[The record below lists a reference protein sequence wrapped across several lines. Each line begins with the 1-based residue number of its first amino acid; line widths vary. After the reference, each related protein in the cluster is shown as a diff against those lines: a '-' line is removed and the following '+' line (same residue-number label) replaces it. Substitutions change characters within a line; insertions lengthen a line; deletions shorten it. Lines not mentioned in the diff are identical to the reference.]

1 MIPDGLRLLL
11 TQTCQPLTLQ
21 AVTSLG
27 DYNLRAE
34 TFPHS
39 NMSNNIASITAL
51 EILDSRGN
59 PTVSVTVR
67 LSNGIEASAA
77 VPSGASTGIREA
89 VELRDGNPDRYGGKG
104 VLKAVSNVNRVIAP
118 KLNGKSPHAQREVDD
133 LMRELDGTENK
144 SKLGANAILGVSMA
158 VCRAAA
164 LGSGVPLYA
173 HIRKLHG
180 SKKAGAPFILPAPMM
195 NVLNGGA
202 HATNNVDFQEFML
215 FPIGART
222 FAEALRYG
230 AETFHTLKKLLQ
242 KRGLVTAVG
251 DEGGFA
257 PNLKTNDE
265 AVELIV
271 EAIRTAGYKP
281 GKDIAIAL
289 DPAASEFYDA
299 GNYVFKKSDRSRKSP
314 TQMVGL
320 YAQWAKQYPIVS
332 LEDGMGEEDREGW
345 QELTNALGDRLQL
358 VGDDN
363 FVTNPQIFAQGIN
376 NGIAN
381 AILIKL
387 NQIGTVSE
395 TLETVAMAQEADYG
409 AVISHRSGETEDA
422 FIADFAVG
430 TGAGQIKTGS
440 LCRSERIAKYNRL
453 LAIEHELGKKARY
466 ANNPTK
472 AIHGDGAGPGRGHA
486 PIRAT
491 VR

>member
-1 MIPDGLRLLL
+1 MTKI
-11 TQTCQPLTLQ
+11 Q
-21 AVTSLG
+21 
-27 DYNLRAE
+27 N
-34 TFPHS
+34 
-39 NMSNNIASITAL
+39 ITAL

-59 PTVSVTVR
+59 PTVMVNVA
-67 LSNGIEASAA
+67 LNNGITASAC

-89 VELRDGNPDRYGGKG
+89 VELRDGDAKRYGGKG
-104 VLKAVSNVNRVIAP
+104 VLKAVANVNKIIAP
-118 KLNGKSPHAQREVDD
+118 ELKGKSPHAQKEIDE
-133 LMRELDGTENK
+133 LTCKLDGTETK

-158 VCRAAA
+158 ICHAAA
-164 LGSGVPLYA
+164 LDSRIPLYA
-173 HIRKLHG
+173 YIRKLHG
-180 SKKAGAPFILPAPMM
+180 GKASAPFMLPAPQM

-215 FPIGART
+215 FPIGAPT

-242 KRGLVTAVG
+242 KRGLVTSVG

-265 AVELIV
+265 AVEVIV
-271 EAIRTAGYKP
+271 EAIKAAGYKP

-289 DPAASEFYDA
+289 DPAASEFCED
-299 GNYVFKKSDRSRKSP
+299 GSYVMKKSDRSRKSP
-314 TQMVGL
+314 AEMVKL
-320 YAQWAKQYPIVS
+320 YGEWVKKYPIVS

-345 QELTNALGDRLQL
+345 LTTTKALGSKLQL

-363 FVTNPQIFAQGIN
+363 FVTNPKIFAEGIKA
-376 NGIAN
+376 GIAN

-395 TLETVAMAQEADYG
+395 TLETVAMAQTAGYG
-409 AVISHRSGETEDA
+409 TVISHRSGETEDA

-453 LAIEHELGKKARY
+453 LAIENALEKKAQY
-466 ANNPTK
+466 
-472 AIHGDGAGPGRGHA
+472 GGAA
-486 PIRAT
+486 FRACKK
-491 VR
+491 

>member
-1 MIPDGLRLLL
+1 MTKIHKI
-11 TQTCQPLTLQ
+11 
-21 AVTSLG
+21 
-27 DYNLRAE
+27 N
-34 TFPHS
+34 
-39 NMSNNIASITAL
+39 AL

-59 PTVSVTVR
+59 PTVMVSVA
-67 LSNGIEASAA
+67 LNNGITASAC

-89 VELRDGNPDRYGGKG
+89 VELRDGDAKRYGGKG
-104 VLKAVSNVNRVIAP
+104 VLKAVANVNQLIAP
-118 KLNGKSPHAQREVDD
+118 KLKGKSPHAQKEIDA
-133 LMRELDGTENK
+133 LMCELDGTENK

-164 LGSGVPLYA
+164 LDLGIPLYA
-173 HIRKLHG
+173 YIRKLHG
-180 SKKAGAPFILPAPMM
+180 GKAAAPYILPAPQM

-215 FPIGART
+215 FPIGAPT

-242 KRGLVTAVG
+242 KRGLVTSVG

-257 PNLKTNDE
+257 PNLKNNEE
-265 AVELIV
+265 AVELIL
-271 EAIRTAGYKP
+271 EAIREAGYED
-281 GKDIAIAL
+281 GKQIAL
-289 DPAASEFYDA
+289 AIDPAASEFYED
-299 GNYVFKKSDRSRKSP
+299 GYYVFKKSSGMRRHPIEMVELYSR
-314 TQMVGL
+314 
-320 YAQWAKQYPIVS
+320 WIERYPILS

-345 QELTNALGDRLQL
+345 KALTNALGNKLQL

-363 FVTNPQIFAQGIN
+363 FVTNPKIFAEGIRD
-376 NGIAN
+376 GIAN

-395 TLETVAMAQEADYG
+395 TLETVAMAEKAGYCT
-409 AVISHRSGETEDA
+409 VISHRSGETEDA

-453 LAIEHELGKKARY
+453 LAIEKELGKKGRY
-466 ANNPTK
+466 GGKP
-472 AIHGDGAGPGRGHA
+472 
-486 PIRAT
+486 
-491 VR
+491 

>member
-1 MIPDGLRLLL
+1 
-11 TQTCQPLTLQ
+11 
-21 AVTSLG
+21 
-27 DYNLRAE
+27 
-34 TFPHS
+34 
-39 NMSNNIASITAL
+39 
-51 EILDSRGN
+51 
-59 PTVSVTVR
+59 
-67 LSNGIEASAA
+67 
-77 VPSGASTGIREA
+77 
-89 VELRDGNPDRYGGKG
+89 VELRDGDAKRYGGKG
-104 VLKAVSNVNRVIAP
+104 VLNAVANVNKIIAP
-118 KLNGKSPHAQREVDD
+118 KLKGKLPQAQKEIDE
-133 LMRELDGTENK
+133 LMRKLDGTETK

-164 LGSGVPLYA
+164 LDSDLPLYA
-173 HIRKLHG
+173 YIRKLHG
-180 SKKAGAPFILPAPMM
+180 GKGPFTLPAPQM

-215 FPIGART
+215 FPIGAPS

-230 AETFHTLKKLLQ
+230 AETFHTLKKILQ
-242 KRGLVTAVG
+242 KRGLVTSVG

-265 AVELIV
+265 AVEVIV
-271 EAIRTAGYKP
+271 EAITAAGYHP

-289 DPAASEFYDA
+289 DPAASEFYDSGA
-299 GNYVFKKSDRSRKSP
+299 YVFNKSDHSRKSP
-314 TQMVGL
+314 SEMVEL
-320 YAQWAKQYPIVS
+320 YRGWIGKYPIVS

-345 QELTNALGDRLQL
+345 SAITTALGKKLQL

-363 FVTNPQIFAQGIN
+363 FVTNPKIFAEGIRD
-376 NGIAN
+376 GIAN

-395 TLETVAMAQEADYG
+395 TLETVAMAQKAGYG

-453 LAIEHELGKKARY
+453 LAIEKELGKKSRYGGAVFNARW
-466 ANNPTK
+466 K
-472 AIHGDGAGPGRGHA
+472 
-486 PIRAT
+486 
-491 VR
+491 

>member
-1 MIPDGLRLLL
+1 
-11 TQTCQPLTLQ
+11 
-21 AVTSLG
+21 
-27 DYNLRAE
+27 
-34 TFPHS
+34 
-39 NMSNNIASITAL
+39 MSKIQNISSL
-51 EILDSRGN
+51 EILDSHGN
-59 PTVSVTVR
+59 PTVMVNVA
-67 LSNGIEASAA
+67 LDNGITASAC

-89 VELRDGNPDRYGGKG
+89 VELRDGDSKRYGGKG
-104 VLKAVSNVNRVIAP
+104 VLKAVANVNKIIAP
-118 KLNGKSPHAQREVDD
+118 KLKGKSPHGQKEIDE
-133 LMRELDGTENK
+133 LMRKLDGTETK
-144 SKLGANAILGVSMA
+144 SNLGANALLGVSMA

-164 LGSGVPLYA
+164 LDSTTPLYA
-173 HIRKLHG
+173 YIRKLHSG
-180 SKKAGAPFILPAPMM
+180 KGPFVLPAPMM

-215 FPIGART
+215 FPIGAPT

-257 PNLKTNDE
+257 PSLKTNDE
-265 AVELIV
+265 AVEVIV
-271 EAIRTAGYKP
+271 EAIKAAGYKP

-289 DPAASEFYDA
+289 DPAASEFYDDS
-299 GNYVFKKSDRSRKSP
+299 GYVFKKSDQSRKTP
-314 TQMVGL
+314 DEMVQL
-320 YAQWAKQYPIVS
+320 YGTWVKKYPLVS
-332 LEDGMGEEDREGW
+332 LEDGMGEEDQAGW
-345 QELTNALGDRLQL
+345 LAITKALGKKLQL

-363 FVTNPQIFAQGIN
+363 FVTNPKIFAEGIRD
-376 NGIAN
+376 GIAN

-395 TLETVAMAQEADYG
+395 TLETVAMAQKAGYG

-453 LAIEHELGKKARY
+453 LAIERELGKKARY
-466 ANNPTK
+466 
-472 AIHGDGAGPGRGHA
+472 GGAVFQARWK
-486 PIRAT
+486 
-491 VR
+491 

>member
-1 MIPDGLRLLL
+1 
-11 TQTCQPLTLQ
+11 
-21 AVTSLG
+21 
-27 DYNLRAE
+27 
-34 TFPHS
+34 
-39 NMSNNIASITAL
+39 MSKIRSINAL

-59 PTVSVTVR
+59 PTLMVTVA
-67 LSNGIEASAA
+67 LNNDITASAC

-89 VELRDGNPDRYGGKG
+89 VELRDGDKKRYAGKG
-104 VLKAVSNVNRVIAP
+104 VLKAAENVNKVIAP
-118 KLNGKSPHAQREVDD
+118 RLRGMSAKDQHETDAR
-133 LMRELDGTENK
+133 MIRLDGTENK

-164 LGSGVPLYA
+164 LNAELPLYA
-173 HIRKLHG
+173 YIRKLHG
-180 SKKAGAPFILPAPMM
+180 GKGSYVLPTPMM

-202 HATNNVDFQEFML
+202 HSTNNVDFQEFML
-215 FPIGART
+215 FPIGAPS

-242 KRGLVTAVG
+242 QRGLVTSVG

-257 PNLKTNDE
+257 PNLKTNAE
-265 AVELIV
+265 AMDVIV
-271 EAIRTAGYKP
+271 EAIKVAGFKP

-289 DPAASEFYDA
+289 DPAASEFFDN
-299 GNYVFKKSDRSRKSP
+299 GSYVMRKSDGSRKAPAEMIQLWSEW
-314 TQMVGL
+314 V
-320 YAQWAKQYPIVS
+320 KKYPIVS

-345 QELTNALGDRLQL
+345 AAITKALGKKLQL

-363 FVTNPQIFAQGIN
+363 FVTNPKIFADGIR

-395 TLETVAMAQEADYG
+395 TLETVAMAQKAGYG
-409 AVISHRSGETEDA
+409 AVISHRSGETEDS

-430 TGAGQIKTGS
+430 TDAGQIKTGS

-453 LAIEHELGKKARY
+453 LAIEHELGKRARY
-466 ANNPTK
+466 GGAAFK
-472 AIHGDGAGPGRGHA
+472 AAGK
-486 PIRAT
+486 
-491 VR
+491 